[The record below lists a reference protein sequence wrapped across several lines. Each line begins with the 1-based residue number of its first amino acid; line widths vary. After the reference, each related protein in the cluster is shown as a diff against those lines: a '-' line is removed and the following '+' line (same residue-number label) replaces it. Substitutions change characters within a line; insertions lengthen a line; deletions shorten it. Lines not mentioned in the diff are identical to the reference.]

1 MGRGRD
7 RVSPAVDELPI
18 KNISINE
25 NPPSQH
31 EQMYVNEE
39 FKEVEE
45 IGQVGGVPDAN
56 ACISLSGLV
65 LAQQIMSFL
74 KGFAGLGTLPSFQAL
89 ANPPIVVHVPKSGKI
104 GGNDAFFRSLFGSVM
119 IGNDHDMLIKCLKL
133 KTPIFHG
140 SETEDAYEI
149 IIEYYE
155 RLYKLGIVLSLCPS
169 NFKENPSNGGGHT
182 WNAGILLYPRLLRP
196 NFMLCS

>member
-1 MGRGRD
+1 MGLLLRMCQLMRT
-7 RVSPAVDELPI
+7 LL
-18 KNISINE
+18 
-25 NPPSQH
+25 QH
-31 EQMYVNEE
+31 ELMEE
-39 FKEVEE
+39 NDEFEDVE
-45 IGQVGGVPDAN
+45 IGKEGVIPAGNAGVPLLDP
-56 ACISLSGLV
+56 V
-65 LAQQIMSFL
+65 LAQQILSLL
-74 KGFAGLGTLPSFQAL
+74 KGLAGQGMFPSSQAPANSHVAGTA
-89 ANPPIVVHVPKSGKI
+89 PKSSEI
-104 GGNDAFFRSLFGSVM
+104 VGNDDFFHPFFGLVM
-119 IGNDHDMLIKCLKL
+119 TENEHDMLTKFLKL

-169 NFKENPSNGGGHT
+169 NFKENPRNGGGHT